1 MKKDLKEHTLFLSR
15 VDLLLS
21 KKTKSQASIVLTLV
35 LVFLTSGCLE
45 RDEGIPNLLINK
57 NNSVNSYPFGN
68 LTRTD
73 VATIPVLATA
83 IDEVLA
89 SSSLDQ
95 KSYIITQEE
104 WDQIDQF
111 FDDMNLPPQRDGYN
125 QWYIWFEG
133 TLLLIFLT
141 HVS

>member
-1 MKKDLKEHTLFLSR
+1 MPLI
-15 VDLLLS
+15 
-21 KKTKSQASIVLTLV
+21 KTKSQASVVLTLVLVVLTLV

-45 RDEGIPNLLINK
+45 RDGDIPNLWISK
-57 NNSVNSYPFGN
+57 NNSENSYPCGN

-73 VATIPVLATA
+73 VATIPVLMTA

-95 KSYIITQEE
+95 KRYIITQEE

-133 TLLLIFLT
+133 TLLLIFLN
-141 HVS
+141 HYSY